1 MKAKKTLTQAEV
13 TAFCSQTA
21 MLIQAGITPAESM
34 SILLSD
40 MKNEQGKEII
50 QAIWDVCK
58 KGSSF
63 HEALESTGVFPDYC
77 LRLIALGEESGN
89 LDSCLQSLAGYYE
102 KEENIRKN
110 IKQAVSYP
118 LIMIVM
124 MFVVIYVLMSQVLP
138 IFSQVF
144 AQLGSDM
151 TGLAASL
158 MNLGNTLN
166 RYSGVLLGIIC
177 LFLAL
182 YFAFTRIPALKRLTS
197 RFLNWFPPTRSFF
210 EKYAGQ
216 RFASGL
222 AMTFSSGIDTYTGL
236 DMVSEL
242 VDNPR
247 MQEQIQLCKER
258 LQKGD
263 NLSEALVDSQIFNNV
278 HSRMVA
284 IGFRSGNIDTVM
296 QKIAESYEKETDEK
310 MQAIIAVLE
319 PTLVII
325 LSIIVG
331 LILLSVIL
339 PLMGIMSS
347 IG

>member
-1 MKAKKTLTQAEV
+1 MKAKRTLTQAEI
-13 TAFCSQTA
+13 ASFCFQTA
-21 MLIQAGITPAESM
+21 MLIQAGITPVESM
-34 SILLSD
+34 SIMLSD
-40 MKNEQGKEII
+40 MKNDQGREIL
-50 QAIWDVCK
+50 QGIWDVCK
-58 KGSSF
+58 KGTSF
-63 HEALESTGVFPDYC
+63 HEALESVGVFPDYC
-77 LRLIALGEESGN
+77 LRLIALGEESGK
-89 LDSCLQSLAGYYE
+89 LDSCLQSLAVYYD

-124 MFVVIYVLMSQVLP
+124 MFVVIYVLMSRVLP

-144 AQLGSDM
+144 AELGSDM
-151 TGLAASL
+151 GGLASSL
-158 MNLGNTLN
+158 MNMGSTLN
-166 RYSGVLLGIIC
+166 RYSGVLLGFIC
-177 LFLAL
+177 LLLAL
-182 YFAFTRIPALKRLTS
+182 YFSFTRIPALKRLNR

-210 EKYAGQ
+210 EKYACQ

-222 AMTFSSGIDTYTGL
+222 AMTFSSGIDTYTSL
-236 DMVSEL
+236 EMVAEL
-242 VDNPR
+242 VGNPR
-247 MQEQIQLCKER
+247 MREQILQCQER
-258 LQKGD
+258 LHKGD
-263 NLSEALVDSQIFNNV
+263 NLSEALVESQIFSNV

-296 QKIAESYEKETDEK
+296 QKIADSYEKETDER
-310 MQAIIAVLE
+310 MQSIISVLE

>member
-1 MKAKKTLTQAEV
+1 MKAKRTLTQAEI
-13 TAFCSQTA
+13 TTFCSQTA
-21 MLIQAGITPAESM
+21 MLIQAGITPVESM

-40 MKNEQGKEII
+40 MKNDQGKEIL
-50 QAIWDVCK
+50 QGIWDVCK
-58 KGSSF
+58 KGTSF
-63 HEALESTGVFPDYC
+63 HEALESVGVFPDYC
-77 LRLIALGEESGN
+77 LRLIALGEESGK
-89 LDSCLQSLAGYYE
+89 LDSCLQSLALYYE
-102 KEENIRKN
+102 KESNIRRN

-124 MFVVIYVLMSQVLP
+124 MFVVIYVLMSRVLP

-144 AQLGSDM
+144 AELGSDM
-151 TGLAASL
+151 GGLAASL

-166 RYSGVLLGIIC
+166 RYSGVLLVLIC
-177 LFLAL
+177 AALIL
-182 YFAFTRIPALKRLTS
+182 YFAFTRIPALKRLNT
-197 RFLNWFPPTRSFF
+197 RFLNWFPPTRGFF
-210 EKYAGQ
+210 EKYACQ

-222 AMTFSSGIDTYTGL
+222 AMTFSSGIDTYTSL
-236 DMVSEL
+236 DMVAEL
-242 VDNPR
+242 VGNAR
-247 MQEQIQLCKER
+247 MHEQILACKER
-258 LQKGD
+258 LRKGD
-263 NLSEALVDSQIFNNV
+263 NLSEALVDSQIFSNV

-296 QKIAESYEKETDEK
+296 QKIADSYEKETDEK
-310 MQAIIAVLE
+310 MQSIIAVLE

-339 PLMGIMSS
+339 PLMGIMTS

>member
-1 MKAKKTLTQAEV
+1 MKEKKTLTQAEV

-40 MKNEQGKEII
+40 MKNDRGRDII

-89 LDSCLQSLAGYYE
+89 LDSCLQSLANYYE

-118 LIMIVM
+118 LIMIAM

-144 AQLGSDM
+144 AELGSDM

-158 MNLGNTLN
+158 MHMGSTLN
-166 RYSGVLLGIIC
+166 RYSGVMLGFIC
-177 LFLAL
+177 GILVL
-182 YFAFTRIPALKRLTS
+182 YFAFTRIPALKKLKS
-197 RFLNWFPPTRSFF
+197 RFLNWFPPTKGFY
-210 EKYAGQ
+210 EKYACQ

-222 AMTFSSGIDTYTGL
+222 AMTFSSGIDTYTSL
-236 DMVSEL
+236 DMVAEL
-242 VDNPR
+242 VDNTH
-247 MQEQIQLCKER
+247 MQEQILACKER
-258 LQKGD
+258 LRKGD
-263 NLSEALVDSQIFNNV
+263 NLSEALVDSHIFNNV

-310 MQAIIAVLE
+310 MQSIISVLE

>member
-1 MKAKKTLTQAEV
+1 MKAKRTLTQAEI
-13 TAFCSQTA
+13 TTFCSQTA
-21 MLIQAGITPAESM
+21 MLLQAGITPAESM
-34 SILLSD
+34 GILQSD
-40 MKNEQGKEII
+40 MKNDQGREIL
-50 QAIWDVCK
+50 QGIWDVCK
-58 KGSSF
+58 KGTSF
-63 HEALESTGVFPDYC
+63 HEALESVGVFPDYC

-89 LDSCLQSLAGYYE
+89 LDSCLQSRATYYD
-102 KEENIRKN
+102 KEDTIRKN

-124 MFVVIYVLMSQVLP
+124 MFVVIYVLMSRVLP

-144 AQLGSDM
+144 AELGSDM
-151 TGLAASL
+151 GGLASSL
-158 MNLGNTLN
+158 MNLGNNLS

-182 YFAFTRIPALKRLTS
+182 YFAFTRIPGLKRLNT
-197 RFLNWFPPTRSFF
+197 RFLNWFPPTRGFF
-210 EKYAGQ
+210 EKYACQ

-222 AMTFSSGIDTYTGL
+222 AMTFSSGIDTYSSL
-236 DMVSEL
+236 EMVAEL
-242 VDNPR
+242 VGNPR
-247 MQEQIQLCKER
+247 MHDRILAWKER
-258 LQKGD
+258 LRQGD
-263 NLSEALVDSQIFNNV
+263 NLSEALVESRIFSNV

-296 QKIAESYEKETDEK
+296 QNIADSYEKETDER
-310 MQAIIAVLE
+310 MQSIISVLE

-325 LSIIVG
+325 LSVIVG